1 MTHTQATNK
10 YRQILGITNYMLAL
24 AVAFTAAFPS
34 KVFNIAWTLWLIT
47 WALEGRFLSKRNF
60 SIDKSKYPVLLLG
73 LFFLWEVLSLLW
85 AKDINAGISVLERQF
100 SFIAIVPIALFG
112 VNKYYKT
119 KSILISLIAGTLVSL
134 IAYYMSILYVSNYE
148 YFLSE
153 GKKEMWKEFS
163 INTFQ
168 GWSSFIKHRL
178 YYCTIIVIALFSVFF
193 LQKNG
198 RERYGRS
205 LTFIISA
212 AVCALFFAMIITSGS
227 RSSILVL
234 AILLSVNILNIFQLK
249 YKIIITT
256 IIVVLFSIAA
266 LLLLKF
272 HPRMSNFSL
281 QDMYILETG
290 KTDKQFEIIEPR
302 LFIWHEAYINIDEY
316 WGIGKGVGN
325 STSFL
330 IEKYKEQNYPDSFLD
345 KKFSP
350 HNQYLSAFI
359 DLGILGFIFLVAYF
373 LYFHRFFKGRARKY
387 AINLTL
393 LIGFNLLTE
402 GMLGRSDGIITMCF
416 FTLLCIWMQSE
427 QENKSLAIKEN

>member
-1 MTHTQATNK
+1 MKMTHTQATNK
-10 YRQILGITNYMLAL
+10 YRQILGISNYMLAL
-24 AVAFTAAFPS
+24 TVAFTAAFPS
-34 KVFNIAWTLWLIT
+34 KVFNIAWTLWLIR
-47 WALEGRFLSKRNF
+47 WALEGRFL
-60 SIDKSKYPVLLLG
+60 
-73 LFFLWEVLSLLW
+73 W
-85 AKDINAGISVLERQF
+85 ANDINAGISVLERQF

-112 VNKYYKT
+112 INKYYKT
-119 KSILISLIAGTLVSL
+119 KSILISLIIGTLVSL
-134 IAYYMSILYVSNYE
+134 IAYYMSILYVSNHE
-148 YFLSE
+148 YFVSG
-153 GKKEMWKEFS
+153 GKKEMWKGFS
-163 INTFQ
+163 INQFE
-168 GWSSFIKHRL
+168 SSISLIKHRL
-178 YYCTIIVIALFSVFF
+178 YYCTSLIIALFSVFF
-193 LQKNG
+193 LQKDG
-198 RERYGRS
+198 RERYGS
-205 LTFIISA
+205 ALTFIISTV
-212 AVCALFFAMIITSGS
+212 VCALFIGMIMISGS
-227 RSSILVL
+227 RSSVLVL

-256 IIVVLFSIAA
+256 VIIVLFGIAA

-330 IEKYKEQNYPDSFLD
+330 IEKYKEQNYPDSFLE

-359 DLGILGFIFLVAYF
+359 DLGILGFIFLIAYF
-373 LYFHRFFKGRARKY
+373 LSFHRVFKGRARKF
-387 AINLTL
+387 AINLSL

-427 QENKSLAIKEN
+427 QENKSLTIKEK

>member
-1 MTHTQATNK
+1 
-10 YRQILGITNYMLAL
+10 MLAL

-60 SIDKSKYPVLLLG
+60 SIDKSKYPVLLFG
-73 LFFLWEVLSLLW
+73 FFFLWEVLSLLW
-85 AKDINAGISVLERQF
+85 ANDSNAGISVLERQF

-119 KSILISLIAGTLVSL
+119 KSILISLIAGTIVAV
-134 IAYYMSILYVSNYE
+134 IAYYMSILYVSNHE
-148 YFLSE
+148 YFVSG
-153 GKKEMWKEFS
+153 GKKELWIKFS
-163 INTFQ
+163 TDQFE
-168 GWSSFIKHRL
+168 SSISLIKHRL
-178 YYCTIIVIALFSVFF
+178 YYCTILIIALFSVFF

-198 RERYGRS
+198 RERYGRT

-212 AVCALFFAMIITSGS
+212 AVCALFLGMIFISGS

-249 YKIIITT
+249 YKIIIAT
-256 IIVVLFSIAA
+256 IVILLFGASA

-290 KTDKQFEIIEPR
+290 NTDKQFEIIEPR

-316 WGIGKGVGN
+316 WGIGKGAGN
-325 STSFL
+325 STGFL

-359 DLGILGFIFLVAYF
+359 DLGVLGFIFLIVYF
-373 LYFHRFFKGRARKY
+373 VYFHRFFKGRARKF
-387 AINLTL
+387 AINLSL
-393 LIGFNLLTE
+393 LIGFNLITE

-416 FTLLCIWMQSE
+416 FTLFCIWMQNELESE
-427 QENKSLAIKEN
+427 NIAIKEN